1 MPASSNLYDT
11 SYFGFYKTPAEL
23 GITETSSLTT
33 DISGIQP
40 YVNALTIGSSNA
52 NKDPPLLPGTRYFI
66 DTNTTCLDASNTS
79 RHKSIL
85 IDGVL
90 ENKLND
96 QKGLMYSM
104 FASLDSIDT
113 SANMFNALKN
123 DPGEKCESVSV
134 YANGRT
140 DGKKST
146 EIKTGYV
153 SKSDKDKI
161 DPSAIKSPF
170 TDIASVDQ
178 VDDITRKSVE
188 RAGAIRDVSEGE
200 RLNSSRSNGASRK
213 SVMIDNDIITQ
224 FYFTSITLLGLYMF
238 YRLYD
243 KHFYK

>member
-1 MPASSNLYDT
+1 MPASSNIYDT
-11 SYFGFYKTPAEL
+11 SYFGFYKTPTEM
-23 GITETSSLTT
+23 GIADTYSLTT
-33 DISGIQP
+33 DISGIKP

-52 NKDPPLLPGTRYFI
+52 NKDQTLLPGTRYFI
-66 DTNTTCLDASNTS
+66 DTNTTCIDASNAS
-79 RHKSIL
+79 QRKSIL

-90 ENKLND
+90 ENKMND
-96 QKGLMYSM
+96 QKGLLYSL

-123 DPGEKCESVSV
+123 DPGEKCEPVSV

-140 DGKKST
+140 DGTKSSD
-146 EIKTGYV
+146 IKTGYV
-153 SKSDKDKI
+153 SKSDKEKI

-178 VDDITRKSVE
+178 VE
-188 RAGAIRDVSEGE
+188 RAGAIRDVSVGE
-200 RLNSSRSNGASRK
+200 LLNSVDAVEGNRRSLDNIKRK

>member
-11 SYFGFYKTPAEL
+11 SYFGFYKTPTEL

-40 YVNALTIGSSNA
+40 YINALTIGSSNA

-79 RHKSIL
+79 QRKSIL

-90 ENKLND
+90 ENKLNE

-123 DPGEKCESVSV
+123 DPGEKCEPVSV

-140 DGKKST
+140 DGTKST

-153 SKSDKDKI
+153 SKSDKEKI

-178 VDDITRKSVE
+178 VDNITPSTPSGTAE
-188 RAGAIRDVSEGE
+188 F
-200 RLNSSRSNGASRK
+200 SRK

-243 KHFYK
+243 KHFSN